1 MKFEIE
7 DPKPIALEE
16 AVKDDPE
23 AKKLLDQQ
31 AKRVLTPSL
40 DLAKVEEPPTT
51 TEVATFK
58 ESLSQAPAVRNLTNE
73 ININDPMTIHQFGAK
88 AGESINTISKKL
100 LENTEAIKATE
111 ISEMMLNLTKVM
123 NSFRTQDYDIDALS
137 GKKGFFKRKK
147 EELKDVIQRMMD
159 RSNNLAQNVDRIA
172 KQLERYG
179 RDINTANVNLNRM
192 YEANKQAFQQ
202 LEMYVVACGLGLDEI
217 RTEQARV
224 QSDLGMSEETRSF
237 YMRKLDDNYS
247 LLEQRQSDLQTAELV
262 SLQMMPTL
270 AMMMQTNHRL
280 IAKINT
286 SFIITL
292 PIFRMGLVMAVMAQ
306 RQKIEANSIAQ
317 LEEATNKLYE
327 QNARQV
333 MQNAVEMERQANS
346 NAIKLETVEKVQQI
360 IMQGIDDVDNVTK
373 QMSAERV
380 ENMEKMKGYITEMKG
395 KGF

>member
-51 TEVATFK
+51 TEVVTFK

-73 ININDPMTIHQFGAK
+73 ININDPMTIHQFGSK

-217 RTEQARV
+217 RAEQARV

-360 IMQGIDDVDNVTK
+360 ILQGIDDVDNVTK

-380 ENMEKMKGYITEMKG
+380 ENMEKMKGYISEMKG

>member
-1 MKFEIE
+1 
-7 DPKPIALEE
+7 
-16 AVKDDPE
+16 
-23 AKKLLDQQ
+23 
-31 AKRVLTPSL
+31 
-40 DLAKVEEPPTT
+40 
-51 TEVATFK
+51 
-58 ESLSQAPAVRNLTNE
+58 
-73 ININDPMTIHQFGAK
+73 MTIHQFGAK